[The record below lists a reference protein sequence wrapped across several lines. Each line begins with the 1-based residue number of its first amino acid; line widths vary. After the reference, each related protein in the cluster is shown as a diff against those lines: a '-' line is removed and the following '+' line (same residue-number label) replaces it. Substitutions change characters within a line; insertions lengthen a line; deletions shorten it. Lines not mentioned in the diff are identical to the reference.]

1 MNIPRLTFSW
11 RSNHSTD
18 KKVHALSI
26 LSDQKQPM
34 KMEQIPLFEDE
45 YMLINDAA
53 AALKALCFD
62 DALELLKRYSGL
74 YRGGKD
80 VERKFQIAAFLK
92 EGLSAAPL
100 SGPDRPSYLFHVWRS
115 FEAFCRSL
123 SPGSP
128 TDDELRRPFFHTIV
142 AAIEGSG
149 LADSAF
155 LADWIPV
162 GYAHLQIGDHDRAIR
177 SLQAC
182 LIATPDNAT
191 IYGYLGDAYLM
202 RGDREVARQVYFT
215 ACLIDPVVLD
225 WNHLRDDQLKDLLER
240 LPEEYDCDPSLACEW
255 LPAYAYVQ
263 GLFRP
268 RQIRLW
274 EEFKTFTDGY
284 FELKKTAL
292 QIPSPSHAAKLFLR
306 GIVLC
311 DNEPFLR
318 MFKGIEFAE
327 VRREMKEANAALF
340 AEYLKQIDRHRRNG
354 I

>member
-1 MNIPRLTFSW
+1 
-11 RSNHSTD
+11 
-18 KKVHALSI
+18 
-26 LSDQKQPM
+26 
-34 KMEQIPLFEDE
+34 MEQIPLFQDE
-45 YMLINDAA
+45 FMLINDAA
-53 AALKALCFD
+53 AAIKALRLD
-62 DALELLKRYSGL
+62 DALESLKRYSEL

-80 VERKFQIAAFLK
+80 VETKFQIASFLK
-92 EGLSAAPL
+92 ERLSAAPP
-100 SGPDRPSYLFHVWRS
+100 SGPDRPPYLFHVWRS
-115 FEAFCRSL
+115 FEEFCRSL
-123 SPGSP
+123 GFGGA
-128 TDDELRRPFFHTIV
+128 TVAELRNPFFHKIV
-142 AAIEGSG
+142 AAIEGSR

-155 LADWIPV
+155 LAEGIPV
-162 GYAHLQIGDHDRAIR
+162 GYAHLQTGEYDRAIR

-182 LIATPDNAT
+182 LTATPENAA

-225 WNHLRDDQLKDLLER
+225 WNHLRDDQLKDLLKR

-255 LPAYAYVQ
+255 LPACAYVQ

-268 RQIRLW
+268 KNIRLW

-292 QIPSPSHAAKLFLR
+292 QTPSPSHAAKLFLR

-327 VRREMKEANAALF
+327 VRREMKAANAALF
-340 AEYLKQIDRHRRNG
+340 AAYLKQIDRRRRNG

>member
-1 MNIPRLTFSW
+1 
-11 RSNHSTD
+11 
-18 KKVHALSI
+18 
-26 LSDQKQPM
+26 
-34 KMEQIPLFEDE
+34 MEQIPLFEDK

-53 AALKALCFD
+53 AALKALRLD
-62 DALELLKRYSGL
+62 NALESLKRYRDL
-74 YRGGKD
+74 YRDGED
-80 VERKFQIAAFLK
+80 VERKFKIASFLR
-92 EGLSAAPL
+92 EGLSAAPP
-100 SGPDRPSYLFHVWRS
+100 SGPDRPPYLFQLWRS
-115 FEAFCRSL
+115 FGAFCRSL
-123 SPGSP
+123 GPGSP
-128 TDDELRRPFFHTIV
+128 TDDELRRPFFHKIV
-142 AAIEGSG
+142 AAIGESR

-155 LADWIPV
+155 LADGIPV
-162 GYAHLQIGDHDRAIR
+162 GYAHLQTGEYDRAIR

-182 LIATPDNAT
+182 LIATPDNAV

-202 RGDREVARQVYFT
+202 RGDREVARQIYFT

-225 WNHLRDDQLKDLLER
+225 WNHLRDDQLKDLLEQ

-268 RQIRLW
+268 KQIRLW

-292 QIPSPSHAAKLFLR
+292 KTPSPSHAARLFLR

-340 AEYLKQIDRHRRNG
+340 AEYLKQIDRRRQNG
-354 I
+354 VR

>member
-1 MNIPRLTFSW
+1 
-11 RSNHSTD
+11 
-18 KKVHALSI
+18 
-26 LSDQKQPM
+26 
-34 KMEQIPLFEDE
+34 MEQIPLFEDE
-45 YMLINDAA
+45 YLLINDAA
-53 AALKALCFD
+53 AALKELRPD
-62 DALELLKRYSGL
+62 DALESLKRYSDL

-92 EGLSAAPL
+92 EGLSAAPP
-100 SGPDRPSYLFHVWRS
+100 SGHDRPSYLFHVWRS

-123 SPGSP
+123 GSGSP
-128 TDDELRRPFFHTIV
+128 TDEELRRPFFHKIV
-142 AAIEGSG
+142 AAIEESR

-155 LADWIPV
+155 LADGIPV
-162 GYAHLQIGDHDRAIR
+162 GYAHLQTGEHDRAIR

-182 LIATPDNAT
+182 LNAMPGNAA

-202 RGDREVARQVYFT
+202 RGKREVARQIYFE
-215 ACLIDPVVLD
+215 ACLIDPAALD

-240 LPEEYDCDPSLACEW
+240 LPEEYDCEPSLACEW
-255 LPAYAYVQ
+255 FPAYAYIR

-268 RQIRLW
+268 KQITVW
-274 EEFKTFTDGY
+274 EEFKTFADGY
-284 FELKKTAL
+284 FDLKKTFVRT
-292 QIPSPSHAAKLFLR
+292 PSPSLAAKLFLR

-318 MFKGIEFAE
+318 MIKEIDFAE

-340 AEYLKQIDRHRRNG
+340 AEYLKQIDRRRRNG